1 MLHHIVL
8 FTWNDKV
15 PAGHPEVA
23 ANVLRKYA
31 ATLDGLVSYNCGP
44 NAGHTSTAA
53 DFAVSAVF
61 EDVENRAMIRL
72 KEWGYED
79 E

>member
-23 ANVLRKYA
+23 ANVLRKKGVQ
-31 ATLDGLVSYNCGP
+31 ATTIHSL
-44 NAGHTSTAA
+44 
-53 DFAVSAVF
+53 
-61 EDVENRAMIRL
+61 I
-72 KEWGYED
+72 
-79 E
+79 